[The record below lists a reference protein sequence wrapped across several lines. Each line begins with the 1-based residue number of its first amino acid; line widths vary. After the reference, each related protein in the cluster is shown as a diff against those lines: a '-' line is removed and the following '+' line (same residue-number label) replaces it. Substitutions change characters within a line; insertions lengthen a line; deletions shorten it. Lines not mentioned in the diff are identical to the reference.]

1 MAVRTVGGHL
11 GSADSAR
18 GVSAAGLRLG
28 LARAVALTCLATLF
42 PALFIALAQL
52 PHLHPLWLVSV
63 GGCIVGFSLLL
74 PVYAWSL
81 GDVRWLCG
89 AYALV
94 NLVGLATWSWA
105 WTSPTVGEHAPW
117 LWMCVGVAAVCAA
130 MATTVGVGF
139 GYTVVAALIFGAVRM
154 TRSGG
159 DLDALEAVQDVLT
172 LLVLP
177 TALLLLIRFFANA
190 VDELDATMTDSQRV
204 EADRAIDRALHQQR
218 AVLDGIIHDRVM
230 TTLVAAVQTDQPR
243 GEVADLARTALD
255 ALAEAGAATDS
266 GQPLD
271 PHQLARLIEDMV
283 EPVCPQAEFIV
294 DAGDASFEVSAG
306 VASVLG
312 QAARE
317 AALNVTR
324 HAEAEQVTVVVS
336 ARVDR
341 GDRQVRVDVR
351 DDGKGFDPDDL
362 PENRFGIRVSMRERL
377 SHIGGAVDITSRSG
391 EGTLVSLLWV
401 GREQRGTDVLSRR
414 RVSEAL
420 RSVLRVE
427 VFLFLVWLMVGVQVL
442 VGLLAAQTQATATDP
457 GTLAALGLAVVA
469 TGISVWRA
477 GERRIGNLGAILVVA
492 CLAAISHLVHLTM
505 PVQEGPGYGSWHST
519 VVMVLLITVLVRGR
533 RVIAWVGLVVFIG
546 QALFWVYDRYRWPYV
561 FLDVAFEPLLWL
573 VLATLVMRGVRSIG
587 ERLVRVR
594 SASRQNTQ
602 AMAESFS
609 KLVLREVW
617 LAELRAQI
625 GPLLQS
631 LADPTHQLSAEERD
645 ACRVL
650 EGRLRDALRAGNLV
664 SQGVS
669 DAIQAARGRGVEVVL
684 VDNRGSR
691 LPEAVR
697 RETLRQLEQLV
708 RASTSGRIVART
720 APEGYAEAVTILR
733 VDAERNLTT
742 IDESGAVTV
751 RKT

>member
-1 MAVRTVGGHL
+1 M
-11 GSADSAR
+11 
-18 GVSAAGLRLG
+18 RLG
-28 LARAVALTCLATLF
+28 LARAVALTCLATLI
-42 PALFIALAQL
+42 PALFLAFIQL
-52 PHLHPLWLVSV
+52 PHLHPLWLATV
-63 GGCIVGFSLLL
+63 GGGIIGFSLLL
-74 PVYAWSL
+74 PVYAWSF

-94 NLVGLATWSWA
+94 SLLGLATWVWA
-105 WTSPTVGEHAPW
+105 WTSPLRANHAPW
-117 LWMCVGVAAVCAA
+117 LWMCVGIAAVCAA
-130 MATTVGVGF
+130 IATTVPLGF
-139 GYTVVAALIFGAVRM
+139 VYTVVSALVFGAVRM

-159 DLDALEAVQDVLT
+159 DLSALEAMQDVLT

-190 VDELDATMTDSQRV
+190 VDELDATTADSQQV

-218 AVLDGIIHDRVM
+218 TVLDGIIHDRVM
-230 TTLVAAVQTDQPR
+230 TTLVAAVQTDQSR
-243 GEVADLARTALD
+243 GEVAELARTALD
-255 ALAEAGAATDS
+255 AVADAGSAPDGA
-266 GQPLD
+266 QLLD
-271 PHQLARLIEDMV
+271 LHQLARLIEDMV
-283 EPVCPQAEFIV
+283 DPVCPLAEVIV
-294 DAGDASFEVSAG
+294 DASGDDLTVTAA

-317 AALNVTR
+317 AALNVSR
-324 HAEAEQVTVVVS
+324 HAEAENCTITVS
-336 ARVDR
+336 ARMDR
-341 GDRQVRVDVR
+341 GDQQVRVDIR
-351 DDGKGFDPDDL
+351 DDGKGFDPEDL

-377 SHIGGAVDITSRSG
+377 THIGGTVDISSRPG
-391 EGTLVSLLWV
+391 EGTRVSLLWV
-401 GREQRGTDVLSRR
+401 GREQRSADAAARR
-414 RVSEAL
+414 RVSQAL

-427 VFLFLVWLMVGVQVL
+427 MFVFLVWLMVGVQVL
-442 VGLLAAQTQATATDP
+442 VGWLASLGEDSDWTP
-457 GTLAALGLAVVA
+457 VALGLAVFATAVA
-469 TGISVWRA
+469 LWRA
-477 GERRIGNLGAILVVA
+477 GERRISNLGAIVVVL
-492 CLAAISHLVHLTM
+492 CLAVISELAHVPM
-505 PVQEGPGYGSWHST
+505 PAVRGLGYASWHGT

-533 RVIAWVGLVVFIG
+533 REIAWVGLGVFVV
-546 QALFWVYDRYRWPYV
+546 QALVWTYGHDLGPYV
-561 FLDVAFEPLLWL
+561 FLDIVFGPLLWM
-573 VLATLVMRGVRSIG
+573 VLATLVVRGVRSIG
-587 ERLVRVR
+587 EQLVRVR

-625 GPLLQS
+625 GPLLQN
-631 LADPTHQLSAEERD
+631 LADPAHQLSAEERD

-691 LPEAVR
+691 LPETVR
-697 RETLRQLEQLV
+697 RETLRQLERLV
-708 RASTSGRIVART
+708 RDSTGGRIVART

-742 IDESGAVTV
+742 IDEAGTVTV

>member
-1 MAVRTVGGHL
+1 MASQKVAGHL
-11 GSADSAR
+11 GRADPAR
-18 GVSAAGLRLG
+18 GASAAGLRLG

-42 PALFIALAQL
+42 PALFMALVQL
-52 PHLHPLWLVSV
+52 PHLHPLWLVTV
-63 GGCIVGFSLLL
+63 GGGIVGFSLLL

-94 NLVGLATWSWA
+94 NLLGLATWPLAWA
-105 WTSPTVGEHAPW
+105 SPLKAEHAPW

-130 MATTVGVGF
+130 MATTVTVGF
-139 GYTVVAALIFGAVRM
+139 AYTGVAALTFGWVRI

-159 DLDALEAVQDVLT
+159 DLELLEAMQDVLT

-190 VDELDATMTDSQRV
+190 VDELDATTIDSQRV
-204 EADRAIDRALHQQR
+204 EADRAIDRALQQQR
-218 AVLDGIIHDRVM
+218 TVLDGIIHDRVM

-243 GEVADLARTALD
+243 GEVAELARTALD
-255 ALAEAGAATDS
+255 ALADAGAATDG
-266 GQPLD
+266 GQTLD

-283 EPVCPQAEFIV
+283 EPVCPQARVVV
-294 DAGDASFEVSAG
+294 DSVNASFRVSAA

-312 QAARE
+312 QATRE
-317 AALNVTR
+317 AALNVSR
-324 HAEAEQVTVVVS
+324 HAEAENCTITVT

-341 GDRQVRVDVR
+341 GDQQVRVDVR
-351 DDGKGFDPDDL
+351 DDGNGFDPANL
-362 PENRFGIRVSMRERL
+362 PADRFGIRVSMQERL
-377 SHIGGAVDITSRSG
+377 SHIGGAVDITSRIG

-401 GREQRGTDVLSRR
+401 GHEQRGSDAMSRR
-414 RVSEAL
+414 RVSEAV

-427 VFLFLVWLMVGVQVL
+427 MFLFLVWLMVGVQVL
-442 VGLLAAQTQATATDP
+442 VGLIAAQTQTSTNP
-457 GTLAALGLAVVA
+457 LTLAALCLAVIA
-469 TGISVWRA
+469 TGIAVWRA
-477 GERRIGNLGAILVVA
+477 GERRIGNFGAILVVV
-492 CLAAISHLVHLTM
+492 CLTTISQLMHLVT
-505 PVQEGPGYGSWHST
+505 PAKEGLGYGSWHSS

-533 RVIAWVGLVVFIG
+533 RTIAWVGLTIFIV
-546 QALFWVYDRYRWPYV
+546 QAVAWTYDRPLGPYL
-561 FLDVAFEPLLWL
+561 FLDVVFGPLLWL

-587 ERLVRVR
+587 EQLVRVR
-594 SASRQNTQ
+594 SASQQNTQ

-617 LAELRAQI
+617 LAELRVQI
-625 GPLLQS
+625 GPLLQV

-669 DAIQAARGRGVEVVL
+669 DAIQAARERGVEVVL
-684 VDNRGSR
+684 VDNRGSK
-691 LPEAVR
+691 LPETVR
-697 RETLRQLEQLV
+697 RATLRQLEQLV

-742 IDESGAVTV
+742 IDEAGTVTV